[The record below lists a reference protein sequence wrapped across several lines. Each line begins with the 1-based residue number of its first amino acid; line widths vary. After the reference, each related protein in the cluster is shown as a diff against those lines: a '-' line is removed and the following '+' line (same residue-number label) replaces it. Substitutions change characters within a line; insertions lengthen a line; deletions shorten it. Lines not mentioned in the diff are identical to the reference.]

1 MRTAQLSTHQTVSPQ
16 YDRLE
21 WHLHNWARWMRAGGL
36 TRFRIVGGH
45 GLRGFTHYS
54 HDREA
59 EDAQSDTDTAVRVD
73 AVIRD
78 LSPAEREALQA
89 DYLGAVWRCATPLHL
104 VLVLARERVGV
115 GIRRLG
121 IL

>member
-1 MRTAQLSTHQTVSPQ
+1 MLNSQLSTHQTVIPL

-21 WHLHNWARWMRAGGL
+21 WHLQNWARWMRAGGL
-36 TRFRIVGGH
+36 TKFRVVGGH

-78 LSPAEREALQA
+78 LAAGERDALQVE
-89 DYLGAVWRCATPLHL
+89 YLDAVWRRATPLRA
-104 VLVLARERVGV
+104 VLCLARERVGI